1 MSIRAKCL
9 VALALGAALLAGLG
23 PAAPAGGNAVAA
35 PAVPGKFPV
44 ASDVRIGGDEN
55 QTRFVMDLS
64 GKVDLRAFAL
74 ADPYRVVIDLPQVTF
89 QLPAKVGES
98 GRGLIKAFRY
108 GLVIQGASRIVID
121 VVEPVRIEKS
131 FVLDAAEGHPARLV
145 VDLAAIDRETFLSM
159 IAQDNKATAPPSKTP
174 DAETATSDP
183 RPLIMLD
190 PGHGGI
196 DNGTHASSG
205 ESEKDIV
212 LNFALLLRDK
222 IEQLGNYRVAM
233 TRTED
238 VFVPLTERVRLARVR
253 QASLFI
259 SIHADA
265 LGRGEGSA
273 QGAAVYT
280 LSETASDAEAAR
292 LAEAENRADVIAGV
306 DLSRE
311 PDDVADILID
321 LARRETKTF
330 SVQFART
337 LVNEMKS
344 ATRLHKRPL
353 KSAGFIVLKAPDVPS
368 VLLEL
373 GFVSNRQDLKQL
385 TSRAWQTRTA
395 GAIAQAVDSY
405 VRTRMAGAPAA
416 SDRN

>member
-212 LNFALLLRDK
+212 LNF
-222 IEQLGNYRVAM
+222 
-233 TRTED
+233 
-238 VFVPLTERVRLARVR
+238 
-253 QASLFI
+253 
-259 SIHADA
+259 
-265 LGRGEGSA
+265 
-273 QGAAVYT
+273 
-280 LSETASDAEAAR
+280 
-292 LAEAENRADVIAGV
+292 
-306 DLSRE
+306 
-311 PDDVADILID
+311 
-321 LARRETKTF
+321 
-330 SVQFART
+330 
-337 LVNEMKS
+337 
-344 ATRLHKRPL
+344 
-353 KSAGFIVLKAPDVPS
+353 
-368 VLLEL
+368 
-373 GFVSNRQDLKQL
+373 
-385 TSRAWQTRTA
+385 
-395 GAIAQAVDSY
+395 
-405 VRTRMAGAPAA
+405 
-416 SDRN
+416 